1 MLNTPH
7 PKKANIDTAILMMR
21 HSKVKITNE
30 ITLKAKMDTT
40 HVARLTETDKPSL
53 TYYHTQSERH
63 VPESIATYDIYGLH
77 INGRFT

>member
-7 PKKANIDTAILMMR
+7 SKKANIDTATLMMR

-40 HVARLTETDKPSL
+40 HVARLAEADKPSL
-53 TYYHTQSERH
+53 TYYHTQSEIH
-63 VPESIATYDIYGLH
+63 VPESIATYIIYGLH